1 MGGDR
6 SKNENHSRF
15 VRRYA
20 QAMCAQCAATGAVTA
35 TAAATGARV
44 WLAAKA
50 PGWLTEGR
58 KRALGGIAIAA
69 GVAAAGLLA

>member
-1 MGGDR
+1 
-6 SKNENHSRF
+6 
-15 VRRYA
+15 
-20 QAMCAQCAATGAVTA
+20 MCAQCAATGAVTA

-50 PGWLTEGR
+50 PAWLTEGR